1 MYILVVI
8 GIITFLA
15 FDTKDDRRRL
25 VSAGGILALVL
36 IAFIFSKHRKEIN
49 WRQVTWG
56 LVLQF
61 IFGLGILRWK
71 PGRLFFECI
80 GQKVDIFLSFTDV
93 GSSFLYG
100 PLITQQPFLPQRLPN
115 DSIAFNVTTMINE
128 YQAAPVVVVFKA
140 LSVIYFF
147 SFVISM
153 LFYLGYIQNITLK
166 IVFQAS
172 SAEFPVQI

>member
-1 MYILVVI
+1 LCLTGFLLILVAFGYLYIISSVVLKRFSGYLLKVKITFLTMYSTRPWIGKTMYILVVI

-71 PGRLFFECI
+71 PGRLF
-80 GQKVDIFLSFTDV
+80 
-93 GSSFLYG
+93 
-100 PLITQQPFLPQRLPN
+100 
-115 DSIAFNVTTMINE
+115 
-128 YQAAPVVVVFKA
+128 
-140 LSVIYFF
+140 
-147 SFVISM
+147 
-153 LFYLGYIQNITLK
+153 
-166 IVFQAS
+166 
-172 SAEFPVQI
+172 